1 MALLFDDISIST
13 IIGAG
18 SSFKGDLRVTGAV
31 MIDGDLDGDLQTTG
45 NLIVG
50 EAARIRGNVSAKAAV
65 INGIVLGDISA
76 PESIKLNTSSTV
88 IGNIA
93 THKLQIANGVVFH
106 GHCIALSDDSLYQ
119 RETQRISQLREVRSK
134 SILK

>member
-1 MALLFDDISIST
+1 MALLFDDISITT

-18 SSFKGDLRVTGAV
+18 SSFKGDLKVSGAV
-31 MIDGDLDGDLQTTG
+31 MVDGDLDGDLQTTG
-45 NLIVG
+45 NLLVG
-50 EAARIRGNVSAKAAV
+50 EAARIRGKISAKSAT
-65 INGIVLGDISA
+65 ISGIILGDVSA
-76 PESIKLNTSSTV
+76 PEGIKLNSSSAV

-106 GHCIALSDDSLYQ
+106 GHCISLSDNLVYEQ
-119 RETQRISQLREVRSK
+119 ETQKQNQLREIRRK

>member
-18 SSFKGDLRVTGAV
+18 SSFKGNLKVSGAV

-45 NLIVG
+45 NIIVG
-50 EAARIRGNVSAKAAV
+50 ETARIRGNISAKSAIV
-65 INGIVLGDISA
+65 NGIVLGDISA
-76 PESIKLNTSSTV
+76 PESIKLNASSAV

-93 THKLQIANGVVFH
+93 THKLQIANGVVFQ
-106 GHCIALSDDSLYQ
+106 GHCIALFD
-119 RETQRISQLREVRSK
+119 ETSFEAETRKQNELREIKSK
-134 SILK
+134 SIIR

>member
-18 SSFKGDLRVTGAV
+18 SSFKGDLRATGAV
-31 MIDGDLDGDLQTTG
+31 MVDGDLDGDLQTTG

-50 EAARIRGNVSAKAAV
+50 EAARIRGNVSAKSAV
-65 INGIVLGDISA
+65 INGIVLGNISA

-93 THKLQIANGVVFH
+93 THKLQIANGVVLH

-119 RETQRISQLREVRSK
+119 KETQRQNQLQEIRSK
-134 SILK
+134 SIFK